1 MNITPRN
8 IYLIR
13 ENNTSTLKLGN
24 FGCFISHQSKEKV
37 FDKLLEQDT
46 VFKPPEYFRQPY
58 DINARFASDC
68 WMLGVCCVAFLTG
81 EKDAFSTKQ
90 KYRDY
95 IRQGKCEE
103 WVRQV
108 EKRIGTIEGMKQSA
122 TWLEK
127 IRKGFMIVDYKRRT
141 GLDDF
146 LSNAIN
152 VNPTIGSDS
161 RGKSKLGANLQSF
174 MYKYAIA

>member
-1 MNITPRN
+1 
-8 IYLIR
+8 
-13 ENNTSTLKLGN
+13 
-24 FGCFISHQSKEKV
+24 
-37 FDKLLEQDT
+37 
-46 VFKPPEYFRQPY
+46 
-58 DINARFASDC
+58 
-68 WMLGVCCVAFLTG
+68 
-81 EKDAFSTKQ
+81 
-90 KYRDY
+90 
-95 IRQGKCEE
+95 
-103 WVRQV
+103 
-108 EKRIGTIEGMKQSA
+108 MKQSA